1 MLSVALRNHWII
13 GGLDSDSSS
22 MLGYKGTLQG
32 AGVKN
37 GGGGGAEVGQVER
50 QNERETL
57 AERCVPPHSSRP
69 GSQS

>member
-37 GGGGGAEVGQVER
+37 GGGGGRGRAGG
-50 QNERETL
+50 ET
-57 AERCVPPHSSRP
+57 E
-69 GSQS
+69 